1 MDKIRLKII
10 RTHLMNNREGSHS
23 RNSLLTRAAH
33 HVKTLS
39 PSQYEHVQHI
49 CG

>member
-1 MDKIRLKII
+1 MDKIRLKTI
-10 RTHLMNNREGSHS
+10 RKHLMNNREGSLK
-23 RNSLLTRAAH
+23 LLTRAAH
-33 HVKTLS
+33 YVETLL